1 MTSLMKTT
9 YLETDGVAKQIVG
22 LTKKTSTSQLEI
34 GKLILSVKN
43 QMNDAIDPLLAKK
56 ATEKNKDVK
65 KALTEQISAVKAEY
79 DLFLSTLPFGKV
91 VANKFADIA
100 SDKMIEKYIEIA
112 PVAYNTMYDMKGTAE
127 PMWKYLKEQG
137 MTSYTPMTKVK
148 EMKQDYID
156 LTADKAPADK
166 SPAKEVSKDD
176 KSNNETSLGEQ
187 LDEGI
192 ALAEK
197 VGKKSIKPV
206 NDLKVSDVKTSADI
220 TFVDTVVVKTNQ
232 NVSQETIG
240 KLYAELE
247 KVVSDFAK
255 SNALKT
261 DDVMLEKSVAYI
273 EFDKVA

>member
-1 MTSLMKTT
+1 MKTT

-206 NDLKVSDVKTSADI
+206 NDLKVSSDFKTSAAI